1 MTHTHTI
8 AELRTAV
15 AAGTEPS
22 PCLAR
27 RTAAVLAGGH
37 ARFLV
42 RIADGRGA
50 PEGWQR
56 ALIRNMRYSFSRRP
70 IDLDRTQDL
79 RAEGRMRRATV
90 GRSTGSRPVQRR
102 DLAGSSRYCLRCVPR
117 QVDILAAACGDAR
130 AWQRD
135 R

>member
-27 RTAAVLAGGH
+27 RTGAVLAGGH
-37 ARFLV
+37 ARSLV

-50 PEGWQR
+50 P
-56 ALIRNMRYSFSRRP
+56 RR
-70 IDLDRTQDL
+70 L
-79 RAEGRMRRATV
+79 AEGTYSKHAVFLSPASYRPRPHPGPARGGQDAPGDRRQV
-90 GRSTGSRPVQRR
+90 DRLGSRP
-102 DLAGSSRYCLRCVPR
+102 AP
-117 QVDILAAACGDAR
+117 
-130 AWQRD
+130 
-135 R
+135 